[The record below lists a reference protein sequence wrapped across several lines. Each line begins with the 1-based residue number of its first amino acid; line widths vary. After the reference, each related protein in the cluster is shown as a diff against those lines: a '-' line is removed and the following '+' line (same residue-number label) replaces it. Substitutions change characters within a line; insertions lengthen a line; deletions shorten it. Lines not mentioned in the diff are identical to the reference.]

1 MDSKCLWDKDHVLH
15 FSETPMVHN
24 RVSWTWNL
32 LNQYLM
38 DKKKM
43 ELGRT
48 GGNPIPVQGRQM
60 GIAALGL
67 GDHPQWPPDPPPQ
80 HQPAVWTRLSGSAI
94 ICHHRPKLSS

>member
-1 MDSKCLWDKDHVLH
+1 MH

-67 GDHPQWPPDPPPQ
+67 GDHPQWPPDPPPPNTSLQ
-80 HQPAVWTRLSGSAI
+80 FGPVSVAVPLSVTIVPS
-94 ICHHRPKLSS
+94 